1 MAKSLK
7 ESAYF
12 SCRMDK
18 TVSDQLDKYCDETG
32 LTKTKT
38 VEKALS
44 SYFSEQGKVKDKDKG
59 KSRLYE

>member
-1 MAKSLK
+1 MGRTLK

-32 LTKTKT
+32 ISKTKT

-44 SYFSEQGKVKDKDKG
+44 SYFTEQGKVSNKDKG
-59 KSRLYE
+59 KTKLYE

>member
-1 MAKSLK
+1 MAKQLK
-7 ESAYF
+7 ESAFF

-32 LTKTKT
+32 LSKTKT

-44 SYFSEQGKVKDKDKG
+44 SYFTEQGKVRPNDKG
-59 KSRLYE
+59 KTRLYE